1 MNVKLL
7 FVDDHPML
15 RRGLCEAV
23 TQFPNFTLVGET
35 SSGVEALKL
44 VASLAPDLIVMDIHL
59 PDMSGIEV
67 SRQILAA
74 HPSIKVIIFSS
85 DPARGLVDDA
95 LQAGVCGYVL
105 KSGVIEELVQ
115 AIQLVMQGKLYL
127 SPELNTGILEEY
139 RKNLAGNPSSRKP
152 FLSEREK
159 ALLRRVAEGK
169 RNKEIAGHLAISVKS
184 VEAYRSRLMKK
195 VGCSNSADLV
205 RYAIREGIVEA

>member
-139 RKNLAGNPSSRKP
+139 RKNLAGNPSSRKV
-152 FLSEREK
+152 SETK
-159 ALLRRVAEGK
+159 KSPATWP
-169 RNKEIAGHLAISVKS
+169 LA
-184 VEAYRSRLMKK
+184 
-195 VGCSNSADLV
+195 SNPSKLTA
-205 RYAIREGIVEA
+205 RA